1 MICEGFRFIHVA
13 EPFSVG
19 KSCCKFKCLGSMKMV
34 GLLEVRVVLGLG
46 GKVSK
51 VGRWIPDFLKQLLVI
66 TSLKL
71 IVLEG

>member
-1 MICEGFRFIHVA
+1 
-13 EPFSVG
+13 
-19 KSCCKFKCLGSMKMV
+19 MKMV

-46 GKVSK
+46 GKVNK
-51 VGRWIPDFLKQLLVI
+51 VGRWIPAFLKQLLVI